1 MINEKVET
9 ISKMYCSSLV
19 YTSFLLNT
27 IYGFSQD
34 NIKDYILGDEL
45 LDTASLLFSS
55 NILFTVNENLIT
67 AYPNNIVLSN
77 ILDDELNKSLIK
89 LFDYKNGI
97 YYYNNKEVADGP
109 KTIFKIRNKLA
120 HGEYIISKNKVTI
133 IDENNY
139 LTFEINKINK
149 LVYESLHNTIFQNK
163 SNRYETDLVFTKH
176 IVSNRKAP
184 FRTLEQVEKY
194 IKSHKV
200 LNATIEG
207 INNYNITTEDKMEL
221 NKIVNNFVNKD
232 NFKEFKNY
240 QKNHPNIL
248 LTYNLN
254 DINIAS
260 SKLANNILQMT
271 KDETSYFEMTKY
283 ITDSI
288 SKNLSDDK
296 SVIIASSLNNLVII
310 DSIKKTKS
318 YDINVLKDY
327 IVNNYYDMAIDT
339 DTILSSLITMFNSLF
354 MYGLTDMFDN
364 IDNLF
369 IPDDKLNFD
378 LLDLSIFNGCYYTMS
393 VGNIKEKQNVYN
405 SLVKSIEKKKIAI
418 VKRKEQLDNM
428 VTKVNKEKYEE
439 EKIKFNNMLIEYR
452 KTINEKNTLKKE
464 LDYFNNNKKY
474 FENKAI
480 ITGIRNSI
488 AHGNYKIELS
498 EKIGDTMITFDDI
511 YLGKTTFHAEVYLVD
526 FYNFIYNNQQIV
538 VNYLESL
545 KGKHLW
551 KTYTL

>member
-1 MINEKVET
+1 MINDKIET
-9 ISKMYCSSLV
+9 INKMYYSSLV
-19 YTSFLLNT
+19 YTNFLLNT
-27 IYGFSQD
+27 IYGFPQD
-34 NIKDYILGDEL
+34 NIKNYILDDEL

-55 NILFTVNENLIT
+55 NILFTVNESLIT

-97 YYYNNKEVADGP
+97 YYYSNKEVADGP

-120 HGEYIISKNKVTI
+120 HGEYIINKNKVTI

-139 LTFEINKINK
+139 LTFEISKINK
-149 LVYESLHNTIFQNK
+149 LVYESLHNTIFENK
-163 SNRYETDLVFTKH
+163 SNRFESSIVFTKH
-176 IVSNRKAP
+176 IVSNRKEP
-184 FRTLEQVEKY
+184 FKNIEQVEKY

-207 INNYNITTEDKMEL
+207 MNGYKITKEDKMEL
-221 NKIVNNFVNKD
+221 DNIVNNFVNKD

-240 QKNHPNIL
+240 QKSHPNII

-254 DINIAS
+254 DVNIDS

-296 SVIIASSLNNLVII
+296 SIIIASSLNNLVII

-339 DTILSSLITMFNSLF
+339 DTVLSSLINMFNSLF

-369 IPDDKLNFD
+369 IPDDKLSFD

-428 VTKVNKEKYEE
+428 VTKVSKEKYEE
-439 EKIKFNNMLIEYR
+439 EKIKFNNILIEYR

-488 AHGNYKIELS
+488 AHGNYKIKLS

-538 VNYLESL
+538 VDYLESL
-545 KGKHLW
+545 KGKQL
-551 KTYTL
+551 

>member
-1 MINEKVET
+1 MINDKIET
-9 ISKMYCSSLV
+9 INKMYYSSLV
-19 YTSFLLNT
+19 YTNFLLNT
-27 IYGFSQD
+27 IYGFPQD
-34 NIKDYILGDEL
+34 NIKNYILDDEL

-55 NILFTVNENLIT
+55 NILFTVNESLIT

-97 YYYNNKEVADGP
+97 YYYSNKEVADGP

-120 HGEYIISKNKVTI
+120 HGEYIINKNKVTI

-139 LTFEINKINK
+139 LTFEISKINK
-149 LVYESLHNTIFQNK
+149 LVYESLHNTIFENK
-163 SNRYETDLVFTKH
+163 SNRFESSIVFTKH
-176 IVSNRKAP
+176 IVSNRKEP
-184 FRTLEQVEKY
+184 FKKIEQVEKY

-207 INNYNITTEDKMEL
+207 MNGYKITTEDKMEL
-221 NKIVNNFVNKD
+221 DNIVNNFVNKD

-240 QKNHPNIL
+240 QKSHPNII

-254 DINIAS
+254 DVNIDS

-296 SVIIASSLNNLVII
+296 SIIIASSLNNLVII

-339 DTILSSLITMFNSLF
+339 DTVLSSIITMFNSLF

-364 IDNLF
+364 VDNLF
-369 IPDDKLNFD
+369 IPDDKLSFD

-428 VTKVNKEKYEE
+428 VTKVSKEKYEE
-439 EKIKFNNMLIEYR
+439 EKIKFNNILIEYR

-488 AHGNYKIELS
+488 AHGNYKIKLS

-538 VNYLESL
+538 VDYLESL
-545 KGKHLW
+545 KGKQL
-551 KTYTL
+551 

>member
-1 MINEKVET
+1 MINEKIET
-9 ISKMYCSSLV
+9 INKMYYFSLV

-27 IYGFSQD
+27 IYGFPQD
-34 NIKDYILGDEL
+34 NIKNYILDDEL

-55 NILFTVNENLIT
+55 NILFTVNESLIT

-97 YYYNNKEVADGP
+97 YYYSNKEVADGP

-120 HGEYIISKNKVTI
+120 HGEYIINKNKVTI

-139 LTFEINKINK
+139 LTFEISKINK
-149 LVYESLHNTIFQNK
+149 LVYESLHNTIFENK
-163 SNRYETDLVFTKH
+163 SNRFESSIVFTKH
-176 IVSNRKAP
+176 IVSNRKEP
-184 FRTLEQVEKY
+184 FKNIEQVEKY

-207 INNYNITTEDKMEL
+207 MNGYKITKEDKMEL
-221 NKIVNNFVNKD
+221 DNIVNNFVNKD

-240 QKNHPNIL
+240 QKSHPNII

-254 DINIAS
+254 DVNIDS

-296 SVIIASSLNNLVII
+296 SIIIASSLNNLVII

-339 DTILSSLITMFNSLF
+339 DTVLSSLINMFNSLF

-369 IPDDKLNFD
+369 IPDDKLSFD

-428 VTKVNKEKYEE
+428 VTKVSKEKYEE
-439 EKIKFNNMLIEYR
+439 EKIKFNNILIEYR

-488 AHGNYKIELS
+488 AHGNYKIKLS

-538 VNYLESL
+538 VDYLESL
-545 KGKHLW
+545 KGKQL
-551 KTYTL
+551 

>member
-1 MINEKVET
+1 MINDKIET
-9 ISKMYCSSLV
+9 INKMYYSSLV

-27 IYGFSQD
+27 IYEFPQD
-34 NIKDYILGDEL
+34 NIKNYILDDEL

-55 NILFTVNENLIT
+55 NILFTVNESLIT

-89 LFDYKNGI
+89 LFDYKNGT

-120 HGEYIISKNKVTI
+120 HGEYIINKNKVTI

-139 LTFEINKINK
+139 LTFEISKINK
-149 LVYESLHNTIFQNK
+149 LVYESLHNTIFENK
-163 SNRYETDLVFTKH
+163 SNRFESSIVFTKH
-176 IVSNRKAP
+176 IVSNRKEP
-184 FRTLEQVEKY
+184 FKNIEQVEKY

-207 INNYNITTEDKMEL
+207 MNGYKITKEDKMEL
-221 NKIVNNFVNKD
+221 DNIVNNFVNKD

-240 QKNHPNIL
+240 QKSHPNII

-254 DINIAS
+254 DVNIDS

-296 SVIIASSLNNLVII
+296 SIIIASSLNNLVIL

-339 DTILSSLITMFNSLF
+339 DTVLSSLINMFNSLF

-369 IPDDKLNFD
+369 IPDDKLSFD

-428 VTKVNKEKYEE
+428 VTKVSKEKYEE
-439 EKIKFNNMLIEYR
+439 EKIKFNNILIEYR

-488 AHGNYKIELS
+488 AHGNYKIKLS

-538 VNYLESL
+538 VDYLESL
-545 KGKHLW
+545 KGKQL
-551 KTYTL
+551 

>member
-1 MINEKVET
+1 MINDKIET
-9 ISKMYCSSLV
+9 INKMYYSSLV
-19 YTSFLLNT
+19 YTNFLLNT
-27 IYGFSQD
+27 IYGFPQD
-34 NIKDYILGDEL
+34 NIKNYILDNEL

-55 NILFTVNENLIT
+55 NILFTVNESLIT

-97 YYYNNKEVADGP
+97 YYYSNKEVADGP

-120 HGEYIISKNKVTI
+120 HGEYIINKNKVTI

-139 LTFEINKINK
+139 LTFEISKINK
-149 LVYESLHNTIFQNK
+149 LVYESLHNTIFENK
-163 SNRYETDLVFTKH
+163 SNRFESSIVFTKH
-176 IVSNRKAP
+176 IVSNRKEP
-184 FRTLEQVEKY
+184 FKNIAQVEKY

-207 INNYNITTEDKMEL
+207 MNGYKITKEDKMEL
-221 NKIVNNFVNKD
+221 DNIVNNFVNKD

-240 QKNHPNIL
+240 QKSHPNII

-254 DINIAS
+254 DVNIDS

-296 SVIIASSLNNLVII
+296 SIIIASSLNNLVII

-339 DTILSSLITMFNSLF
+339 DTVLSSIITMFNSLF

-364 IDNLF
+364 VDNLF
-369 IPDDKLNFD
+369 IPDDKLSFD

-428 VTKVNKEKYEE
+428 VTKVSKEKYEE
-439 EKIKFNNMLIEYR
+439 EKIKFNNILIEYR

-488 AHGNYKIELS
+488 AHGNYKIKLS

-538 VNYLESL
+538 VDYLESL
-545 KGKHLW
+545 KGKQL
-551 KTYTL
+551 

>member
-1 MINEKVET
+1 MINDKIET
-9 ISKMYCSSLV
+9 INKMYYSSLV
-19 YTSFLLNT
+19 YTNFLLNT
-27 IYGFSQD
+27 IYEFPQD
-34 NIKDYILGDEL
+34 NIKNYILDDEL

-55 NILFTVNENLIT
+55 NILFTVNESLIT

-120 HGEYIISKNKVTI
+120 HGEYIINKNKVTI

-139 LTFEINKINK
+139 LTFEISKINK
-149 LVYESLHNTIFQNK
+149 LVYESLHNTIFENK
-163 SNRYETDLVFTKH
+163 SNRFESSIVFTKH
-176 IVSNRKAP
+176 IVSNRKEP
-184 FRTLEQVEKY
+184 FKNIEQVEKY

-207 INNYNITTEDKMEL
+207 MNGYKITKEDKMEL
-221 NKIVNNFVNKD
+221 DNIVNNFVNKD

-240 QKNHPNIL
+240 QKSHPNII

-254 DINIAS
+254 DVNIDS

-296 SVIIASSLNNLVII
+296 SIIIASSLNNLVII

-339 DTILSSLITMFNSLF
+339 DTVLSSIITMFNSLF

-364 IDNLF
+364 VDNLF
-369 IPDDKLNFD
+369 IPDDKLSFD

-428 VTKVNKEKYEE
+428 VTKVSKEKYEE
-439 EKIKFNNMLIEYR
+439 EKIKFNNILIEYR
-452 KTINEKNTLKKE
+452 KIINEKNTLKKE

-488 AHGNYKIELS
+488 AHGNYKIKLS

-538 VNYLESL
+538 VDYLESL
-545 KGKHLW
+545 KGKQLW

>member
-1 MINEKVET
+1 MIDDKVET
-9 ISKMYCSSLV
+9 INTMYCSSLV

-34 NIKDYILGDEL
+34 NIKDYILDDEL
-45 LDTASLLFSS
+45 LDTVSLLFSS
-55 NILFTVNENLIT
+55 NILFTVNETLIT

-120 HGEYIISKNKVTI
+120 HGEYTINKNKVTI
-133 IDENNY
+133 IDGNNY
-139 LTFEINKINK
+139 LTFEISKINK

-163 SNRYETDLVFTKH
+163 SNKFETRLVFTKH
-176 IVSNRKAP
+176 IVSNRKEP
-184 FRTLEQVEKY
+184 FKNIEQVEKY

-207 INNYNITTEDKMEL
+207 INGYKITTDDKMEI
-221 NKIVNNFVNKD
+221 NDIVDNFVNKD

-254 DINIAS
+254 DVNIDS

-283 ITDSI
+283 ITDNI

-296 SVIIASSLNNLVII
+296 SIIIASSLNNLVII

-327 IVNNYYDMAIDT
+327 IVNNYYDMAIDR
-339 DTILSSLITMFNSLF
+339 DTVLSSLITMFNSLF

-364 IDNLF
+364 VNNLF
-369 IPDDKLNFD
+369 IPADKLRFD
-378 LLDLSIFNGCYYTMS
+378 LLDLSIFNGCNYTMS
-393 VGNIKEKQNVYN
+393 VGNIKEKQSAYN
-405 SLVKSIEKKKIAI
+405 SLVKFIEKKKITI

-428 VTKVNKEKYEE
+428 VIKVSKEKYEE
-439 EKIKFNNMLIEYR
+439 EKI
-452 KTINEKNTLKKE
+452 
-464 LDYFNNNKKY
+464 
-474 FENKAI
+474 
-480 ITGIRNSI
+480 
-488 AHGNYKIELS
+488 
-498 EKIGDTMITFDDI
+498 
-511 YLGKTTFHAEVYLVD
+511 
-526 FYNFIYNNQQIV
+526 
-538 VNYLESL
+538 
-545 KGKHLW
+545 
-551 KTYTL
+551 

>member
-1 MINEKVET
+1 MINEKIET
-9 ISKMYCSSLV
+9 INKMYYFSLV

-27 IYGFSQD
+27 IYGFPQD
-34 NIKDYILGDEL
+34 NIKNYILDDEL

-55 NILFTVNENLIT
+55 NILFTVNESLIT

-120 HGEYIISKNKVTI
+120 HGEYIINKNKVTI

-139 LTFEINKINK
+139 LTFEISKINK
-149 LVYESLHNTIFQNK
+149 LVYESLHNTIFENK
-163 SNRYETDLVFTKH
+163 SNRFESGIVFTKH
-176 IVSNRKAP
+176 IVSNRKEP
-184 FRTLEQVEKY
+184 FKNIEQVEKY

-207 INNYNITTEDKMEL
+207 MNGYKITKEDKMEL
-221 NKIVNNFVNKD
+221 DNIVNNFVNKD

-240 QKNHPNIL
+240 QKSHPNII

-254 DINIAS
+254 DVNIDS

-296 SVIIASSLNNLVII
+296 SIIIASSLNNLVII

-339 DTILSSLITMFNSLF
+339 DTVLSSIITMFNSLF

-364 IDNLF
+364 VDNLF
-369 IPDDKLNFD
+369 IPDDKLSFD
-378 LLDLSIFNGCYYTMS
+378 LLDLAIFNGCYYTMS

-428 VTKVNKEKYEE
+428 VTKVSKEKYEE
-439 EKIKFNNMLIEYR
+439 EKIKFNNILIEYR

-488 AHGNYKIELS
+488 AHGNYKIKLS

-538 VNYLESL
+538 VDYLESL
-545 KGKHLW
+545 KGKQLW
-551 KTYTL
+551 KIYTL